1 MQSLVLFLAVLLA
14 GIQVI
19 CSYTDPGDS
28 AALQSLKATW
38 QNTQPSWEKDDP
50 CGAPW
55 DGVTCNDSRVSALS
69 LSTRNI
75 AGSLSGNIGS
85 PTELISLDLSF
96 NRELTGPLVPQLGD
110 LQKLTTLILAGCG
123 FTGEIPD
130 ELSKLSNPVF
140 LALISDNYFVGSLP
154 PSLGKL
160 SQLFWLDLAGNQFS
174 GTIPVSTDSA
184 PGLDLLLDAKHF
196 RLNKNLFSGSIPEKL
211 FSADMK
217 LTHLVLDN
225 NQLSGPIP
233 STLGL
238 VLTLEVLRL
247 DNNSFSG
254 EVPASLNNLVNVIEL
269 NLAYN
274 SLTGLFPDLS
284 KMESHTFVDLSNNY
298 FSPTDVPDWLSN
310 LPWLS
315 TLIVENGSLQGPLPK
330 ELFSSPE
337 LPFVKLRNN
346 AINGTLN
353 MSSNISRNLELANL
367 RYNQISLVE
376 TNSSEYANTLVLL
389 GNPVS
394 NNSLANTSYC
404 QPPQQPATSNYST
417 SLAHCGNNSC
427 PHNQMLS
434 PQSCNC
440 AFPYQGKLY
449 FKAPSFREI
458 NVTLFQ
464 DLEESL
470 RTGLDL
476 APHSVFLENPFFNID
491 NYLEVQ
497 VALFP
502 SPGNQFNGSEITRI
516 GLDLS
521 SQICKPP
528 QQLGPY

>member
-1 MQSLVLFLAVLLA
+1 MGIMQSLVLFLAVLLD

-19 CSYTDPGDS
+19 CSYTDPGD
-28 AALQSLKATW
+28 
-38 QNTQPSWEKDDP
+38 
-50 CGAPW
+50 C
-55 DGVTCNDSRVSALS
+55 
-69 LSTRNI
+69 
-75 AGSLSGNIGS
+75 
-85 PTELISLDLSF
+85 
-96 NRELTGPLVPQLGD
+96 
-110 LQKLTTLILAGCG
+110 CG
-123 FTGEIPD
+123 FTSEIRD
-130 ELSKLSNPVF
+130 ELSELSNKVF
-140 LALISDNYFVGSLP
+140 LALSDNCFVGSLP

-225 NQLSGPIP
+225 NQLGGPIP
-233 STLGL
+233 LTLGL
-238 VLTLEVLRL
+238 VLTLELEFTHT
-247 DNNSFSG
+247 FSG
-254 EVPASLNNLVNVIEL
+254 LAFGFSFR

-315 TLIVENGSLQGPLPK
+315 TLYV
-330 ELFSSPE
+330 
-337 LPFVKLRNN
+337 
-346 AINGTLN
+346 
-353 MSSNISRNLELANL
+353 
-367 RYNQISLVE
+367 
-376 TNSSEYANTLVLL
+376 LVLL
-389 GNPVS
+389 GNPVC

-427 PHNQMLS
+427 PHDHMLS
-434 PQSCNC
+434 PQSCNYN
-440 AFPYQGKLY
+440 FPYQGKLY
-449 FKAPSFREI
+449 FIAPSFREI
-458 NVTLFQ
+458 NVTLFR

-470 RTGLDL
+470 QTGLHL
-476 APHSVFLENPFFNID
+476 APRSVFLENPFFNID

-497 VALFP
+497 VAPFL
-502 SPGNQFNGSEITRI
+502 SPGNHFNGSEITRI

-528 QQLGPY
+528 QQLGPYHFMASRYAFNTTLGI